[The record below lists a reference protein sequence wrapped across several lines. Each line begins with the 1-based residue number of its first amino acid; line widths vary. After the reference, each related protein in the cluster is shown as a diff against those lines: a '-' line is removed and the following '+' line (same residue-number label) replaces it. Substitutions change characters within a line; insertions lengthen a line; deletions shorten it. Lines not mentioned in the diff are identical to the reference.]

1 MSSSSAA
8 ATATRE
14 GTEVIIDLTADEWEA
29 VYTPAHI
36 VTWLRNSD
44 GTLGERAMKR
54 AAADLIEA
62 RGRPRPHRVL
72 GAWLRGRGSRP
83 VAGRPA

>member
-1 MSSSSAA
+1 MSSSA

-14 GTEVIIDLTADEWEA
+14 GTEVVIDLTSDGWET

-36 VTWLRNSD
+36 VTWLRTSD

-62 RGRPRPHRVL
+62 RAGRRHRWSI
-72 GAWLRGRGSRP
+72 ASWLRSRD
-83 VAGRPA
+83 VAPAG

>member
-1 MSSSSAA
+1 MSSSSAG

-14 GTEVIIDLTADEWEA
+14 GTEVIIDLTSDEWET

-36 VTWLRNSD
+36 VTWLRSSD

-54 AAADLIEA
+54 AAADLIES
-62 RGRPRPHRVL
+62 RTPTRPHRSL
-72 GAWLRGRGSRP
+72 GSWLRGLGSSPASDQP
-83 VAGRPA
+83 V